1 MSRVITIVNRELVVT
16 STNGSET
23 QVQKIQILNN
33 YYTQIVSTNVSVLN
47 NEHKNVITFAASEF
61 SPSSTAAQ
69 IQAYLSVLINNT
81 AEVASATWGYD
92 NLGVLFYVKQMSDG
106 SVVYESPIGTI
117 TAPTGQV
124 ASFRTTAFT
133 STLNVIETNAAGSV
147 PSSLAWQL
155 INTGGAALTLNGV
168 SIASGTSENPLSME
182 GKTLPNQG
190 VYVYA
195 PAFTYDATSTSV
207 TIIYQTY
214 P

>member
-92 NLGVLFYVKQMSDG
+92 SVTKSLVYVKQMSDG
-106 SVVYESPIGTI
+106 SVQYESPIGT
-117 TAPTGQV
+117 TYVLAG
-124 ASFRTTAFT
+124 
-133 STLNVIETNAAGSV
+133 VIESVIAAPFISAFNILEVSGFGV
-147 PSSLAWQL
+147 LPSAIEWN
-155 INTGGAALTLNGV
+155 IENTGGAAGTIDGVNLANGTESKGQKAFFYNPTGTFYLTDPV
-168 SIASGTSENPLSME
+168 S
-182 GKTLPNQG
+182 
-190 VYVYA
+190 
-195 PAFTYDATSTSV
+195 YDATGTTFLITYT
-207 TIIYQTY
+207 TI
-214 P
+214 